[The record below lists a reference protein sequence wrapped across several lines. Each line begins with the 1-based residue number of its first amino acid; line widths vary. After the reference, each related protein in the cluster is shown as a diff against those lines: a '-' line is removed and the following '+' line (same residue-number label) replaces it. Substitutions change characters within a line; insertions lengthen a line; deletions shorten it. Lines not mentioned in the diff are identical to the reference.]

1 MNRITIL
8 GLYVGEVMKDKAS
21 LQHVLT
27 KYGNIIRTR
36 IGLNQE
42 CGSKGIILLEL
53 FGDEGE
59 MSNFENALARID
71 GLEFERMSFSG
82 R

>member
-8 GLYVGEVMKDKAS
+8 GLYISEEIKDKTG
-21 LQHVLT
+21 LQYILT

-36 IGLNQE
+36 VGLNQE

-53 FGDEGE
+53 FGDEQE
-59 MSNFENALARID
+59 MSNFENALARFE
-71 GLEFERMSFSG
+71 GLEFQRMHFSG
-82 R
+82 K